1 MKWSITLMILLLM
14 VSSVL
19 LRPLPIY
26 IGYQVVQKVEACKT
40 ALNVVEREGYKILL
54 KSSLASLSE
63 SRAELTEECSS
74 SSVSYC
80 LIVPGTN
87 PLVFLRVEEG

>member
-1 MKWSITLMILLLM
+1 MNWGITLMISLLI

-26 IGYQVVQKVEACKT
+26 MGYQVVQKLEACRT
-40 ALNVVEREGYKILL
+40 ALNIVERYGYKILL
-54 KSSLASLSE
+54 KSSLESLSE

-80 LIVPGTN
+80 LIIPGTN
-87 PLVFLRVEEG
+87 PLVFLKVEGG